1 MADAADHDHVHADG
15 PATRFCAACA
25 APLTTRCVDGRERP
39 ACGRC
44 GAVVYL
50 DPKVAA
56 GAIVVDG
63 GGRLA
68 LVRRAISPARGK
80 WTFPGGYVD
89 RGEPVDRAAVRE
101 TWEETGLRV
110 RVDRLHG
117 VFSYP
122 GVTVVLIVYTAAVTG
137 GALAAGPECQEAAWV
152 EPAAIPWAEL
162 AFPSTAD
169 ALRSWM
175 DGRSRIDRGA
185 R

>member
-1 MADAADHDHVHADG
+1 MADAADHVHE
-15 PATRFCAACA
+15 PALRFCAACA
-25 APLTTRCVDGRERP
+25 APLAARCVDGRQRP

-56 GAIVVDG
+56 GAIVVDR
-63 GGRLA
+63 GRLA
-68 LVRRAISPARGK
+68 LVRRAINPARGK

-122 GVTVVLIVYTAAVTG
+122 DVTVVLIVYTAAVTG

-169 ALRSWM
+169 ALRAWI
-175 DGRSRIDRGA
+175 GRGA

>member
-1 MADAADHDHVHADG
+1 MADTADHVHG
-15 PATRFCAACA
+15 PAVRFCAACA
-25 APLTTRCVDGRERP
+25 APLTTRCVDGRQRP
-39 ACGRC
+39 ACKRC

-56 GAIVVDG
+56 GAIVVDR
-63 GGRLA
+63 GRIA
-68 LVRRAISPARGK
+68 LVKRGISPARGK

-101 TWEETGLRV
+101 TWEEAGLRV
-110 RVDRLHG
+110 RIAELHG

-122 GVTVVLIVYTAAVTG
+122 DVTAVLIVYTAAVTG
-137 GALAAGPECQEAAWV
+137 GALAAGPECEAAAWV
-152 EPAAIPWAEL
+152 EPTAIPWGEL

-169 ALRSWM
+169 ALRAW
-175 DGRSRIDRGA
+175 IDRGA

>member
-1 MADAADHDHVHADG
+1 MADTADHVHA

-25 APLTTRCVDGRERP
+25 APLTTRCVDGRKRP
-39 ACGRC
+39 ACERC

-56 GAIVVDG
+56 GAIVVD
-63 GGRLA
+63 RDRIA
-68 LVRRAISPARGK
+68 LVKRAISPARGK

-101 TWEETGLRV
+101 TWEEAGLRV
-110 RVDRLHG
+110 RIEGLHG

-122 GVTVVLIVYTAAVTG
+122 HVTAVLIVYTAAVTG
-137 GALAAGPECQEAAWV
+137 GALAAGPECEAAAWV
-152 EPAAIPWAEL
+152 EPTAIPWAEL

-169 ALRSWM
+169 ALRAW
-175 DGRSRIDRGA
+175 IDRGA